1 MIHNM
6 NSYFSAEKQESII
19 FMAVGLVAIAL
30 SIWIWMNDHRL
41 KSMAYPLVIIGL
53 MQLVVGSAVYLRT
66 DLQASTLTTQLQEN
80 PESFQRDEISRMQTV
95 MKNFSIYK
103 MIEML
108 LLITGL
114 AMIAFWQRND
124 IAAGIGIGLILQAA
138 ITLVLDIFAEARG
151 ADYLVALQ
159 GMQG

>member
-19 FMAVGLVAIAL
+19 FMTVGLVAIAL

-41 KSMAYPLVIIGL
+41 KSMVYPLVFIGL
-53 MQLVVGSAVYLRT
+53 MQLVVGCTVYLRT
-66 DLQASTLTTQLQEN
+66 DSQVSTLTAQLQQN
-80 PESFQRDEISRMQTV
+80 PESFQRDETSRMQTI

-108 LLITGL
+108 LVITGF
-114 AMIAFWQRND
+114 AMITFWQRND
-124 IAAGIGIGLILQAA
+124 ITAGIGIGLILQAA
-138 ITLVLDIFAEARG
+138 ITLVLDIFAETRG

>member
-1 MIHNM
+1 M

-19 FMAVGLVAIAL
+19 FMTVGLVAIAL
-30 SIWIWMNDHRL
+30 SIWLWMNGHRL
-41 KSMAYPLVIIGL
+41 KSIAYPLVVIGL
-53 MQLVVGSAVYLRT
+53 MQLVVGSTVYLRT
-66 DLQASTLTTQLQEN
+66 DLQVSTLTTQLQEN
-80 PESFQRDEISRMQTV
+80 PESFQRDETSRMQTV

-103 MIEML
+103 VIEML

-114 AMIAFWQRND
+114 AMVAFWQRHD

-138 ITLVLDIFAEARG
+138 ITLVLDIFAETRG
-151 ADYLVALQ
+151 ANYLVALQ

>member
-6 NSYFSAEKQESII
+6 NSYFTAEKQESFI

-30 SIWIWMNDHRL
+30 SIWLWMNDHRL
-41 KSMAYPLVIIGL
+41 KSMAYPLVIIGV
-53 MQLVVGSAVYLRT
+53 MQLVVGSTVYLRT
-66 DLQASTLTTQLQEN
+66 DLQVSTLTAQLQQN
-80 PESFQRDEISRMQTV
+80 PESFQRDETSRMHTV
-95 MKNFSIYK
+95 MKNFSMYK

-124 IAAGIGIGLILQAA
+124 IAAGIGVGFVLQAA
-138 ITLVLDIFAEARG
+138 ITLTLDIFAETRG
-151 ADYLVALQ
+151 SDYLVALQ
-159 GMQG
+159 GMQS

>member
-1 MIHNM
+1 M

-19 FMAVGLVAIAL
+19 FMTVGLVAIAL

-124 IAAGIGIGLILQAA
+124 IAAGIGIGIGLILQAA
-138 ITLVLDIFAEARG
+138 ITLVLDIFAETRG
-151 ADYLVALQ
+151 ADYLVALL

>member
-1 MIHNM
+1 MH
-6 NSYFSAEKQESII
+6 
-19 FMAVGLVAIAL
+19 
-30 SIWIWMNDHRL
+30 
-41 KSMAYPLVIIGL
+41 
-53 MQLVVGSAVYLRT
+53 
-66 DLQASTLTTQLQEN
+66 
-80 PESFQRDEISRMQTV
+80 TV
-95 MKNFSIYK
+95 MKNFSMYK

-124 IAAGIGIGLILQAA
+124 IAAGIGTGLILQAA
-138 ITLVLDIFAEARG
+138 ITLGLDIIAETRG

>member
-1 MIHNM
+1 M

-19 FMAVGLVAIAL
+19 FMTVGLVAIAL
-30 SIWIWMNDHRL
+30 SIWLWMNGHRL

-53 MQLVVGSAVYLRT
+53 MQLVVGCTVYLRT
-66 DLQASTLTTQLQEN
+66 DLQVSTLTTQLQEN
-80 PESFQRDEISRMQTV
+80 PESFQRDETSRMQTV

-103 MIEML
+103 VIEML

-114 AMIAFWQRND
+114 AMVAFWQRHD

-138 ITLVLDIFAEARG
+138 ITLVLDIFAETRG

>member
-1 MIHNM
+1 M

-19 FMAVGLVAIAL
+19 FMAVGLVVITL
-30 SIWIWMNDHRL
+30 SIWLWMNDHRL

-53 MQLVVGSAVYLRT
+53 MQLVVGSTVYLRT

-138 ITLVLDIFAEARG
+138 ITLVLDIFAETRG
-151 ADYLVALQ
+151 ADYLVALL

>member
-1 MIHNM
+1 M

-19 FMAVGLVAIAL
+19 FMTVGLVAIAF

-53 MQLVVGSAVYLRT
+53 MQLVVGCTVYLRT

-80 PESFQRDEISRMQTV
+80 PESFRRDEISRMQTV

-138 ITLVLDIFAEARG
+138 ITLVLDIFAETRG
-151 ADYLVALQ
+151 ADYLATLL
-159 GMQG
+159 

>member
-1 MIHNM
+1 M
-6 NSYFSAEKQESII
+6 NSYFSAEKQESFI
-19 FMAVGLVAIAL
+19 FMAVGLVAITL
-30 SIWIWMNDHRL
+30 SIWLWMNDHRL

-53 MQLVVGSAVYLRT
+53 MQLVVGSTVYLRT
-66 DLQASTLTTQLQEN
+66 DLQVSTLTTQLQEN
-80 PESFQRDEISRMQTV
+80 PESFRRDEISRMQTV

-124 IAAGIGIGLILQAA
+124 IAAGIGTGLILQAA
-138 ITLVLDIFAEARG
+138 ITLGLDIIAETRG